1 MKLKLKN
8 TPEQVE
14 LIRAMGSRDN
24 ASAAEASQAFAE
36 FIGPVVQKVLLAAGT
51 SGLLYSDLE
60 YDEDDHPSIPLDLWY
75 DQGTEYV
82 QVWSQNIAGGLP
94 TSEVTGMAEMKI
106 ATYRLDSA
114 VSWLKRYARKARLDI
129 VGKAIE
135 RMANEVLIKQ
145 ERNAW
150 AVVLKALAEAE
161 TNGLKHV
168 ISSGVANDFIPHDL
182 NRLMTHIKRINTSYV
197 GGTPEGLNAKGLTDL
212 FLSPEMMQQVRGFAY
227 HSVNAQDPSGFSTS
241 GPITLPENVRN
252 DIWNSGGMSSMYG
265 VVLHELLELGNS
277 TGNKYNKL
285 FSTLVS
291 NGSHSDILG
300 GGSGASQ
307 FDGSNATAANNDELL
322 IGVDLSRESLVRPV
336 AREHE
341 SGGTFSVLPDDQFVA
356 RAEKMGFYGFLEEGR
371 VCLDAR
377 ALVGIAV

>member
-24 ASAAEASQAFAE
+24 AVAAEASQAFAE

-60 YDEDDHPSIPLDLWY
+60 FDEDDHPSIPLDLWY
-75 DQGTEYV
+75 DESNNFV

-135 RMANEVLIKQ
+135 RMSNEILIKQ

-150 AVVLKALAEAE
+150 AVILKALVEAE
-161 TNGLKHV
+161 TNSLHHV
-168 ISSGVANDFIPHDL
+168 ISAGNAGEFIPHDV

-197 GGTPEGLNAKGLTDL
+197 GGTPDGLTAKGLTDL
-212 FLSPEMMQQVRGFAY
+212 FMSPEIMQQVRGFAY
-227 HSVNAQDPSGFSTS
+227 HAVNKQDPASQYDAA
-241 GPITLPENVRN
+241 GPITLPDNVRN
-252 DIWNSGGMSSMYG
+252 DIWSGGGMASLYG
-265 VVLHELLELGNS
+265 VSMHEMLELGKAV
-277 TGNKYNKL
+277 GNKYNDL
-285 FSTLVS
+285 FSSLAD
-291 NGSHSDILG
+291 SDIKG
-300 GGSGASQ
+300 GDASSQ
-307 FDGSNATAANNDELL
+307 FAAGTDELIL
-322 IGVDLSRESLVRPV
+322 GVDLSRESLVRPV

-341 SGGTFSVLPDDQFVA
+341 SGGTFSVLPDDQFVV

-377 ALVGIAV
+377 ALVGITV

>member
-24 ASAAEASQAFAE
+24 AVATEASQAFAD

-60 YDEDDHPSIPLDLWY
+60 FDEDDHPSIPLDLWY
-75 DQGTEYV
+75 DQGTEYI

-135 RMANEVLIKQ
+135 RMSNEVLIKQ

-150 AVVLKALAEAE
+150 AVILKALAEAK
-161 TNGLKHV
+161 TNDLKHV
-168 ISSGVANDFIPHDL
+168 IAAGNANEFIPHDV
-182 NRLMTHIKRINTSYV
+182 NRLMTHIKRINTSYI
-197 GGTPEGLNAKGLTDL
+197 GGTPEGLTAKGLTDL
-212 FLSPEMMQQVRGFAY
+212 FMSPEIMQQVRGFAY
-227 HSVNAQDPSGFSTS
+227 HSVNKQDPSGTYSNA
-241 GPITLPENVRN
+241 GPITLPDNVRN
-252 DIWNSGGMSSMYG
+252 DIWSSGGMASLYG
-265 VVLHELLELGNS
+265 VMLHELLELGVAS
-277 TGNKYNKL
+277 GNKYNDL
-285 FSTLVS
+285 FSTLVAA
-291 NGSHSDILG
+291 GSHDDILG
-300 GGSGASQ
+300 PGASQ
-307 FDGSNATAANNDELL
+307 FAAGTDELIL
-322 IGVDLSRESLVRPV
+322 GVDLSRESLVRPV

-341 SGGTFSVLPDDQFVA
+341 SGGTFSVLPDDQFVV

-371 VCLDAR
+371 VCLDSR